1 MEVLRSGLLGMD
13 AQQAPLG
20 HGCPFGA
27 RPRSNAGVR
36 EVGAKRGPGH
46 RSEGLSKGFQ
56 EASAL
61 AQSGAGKELYWNW
74 RYLIR

>member
-13 AQQAPLG
+13 AQQAPSG

-46 RSEGLSKGFQ
+46 RSEGPWLLGAFPSDPP
-56 EASAL
+56 EASPPGRQLSA
-61 AQSGAGKELYWNW
+61 ATQ
-74 RYLIR
+74 